1 MKTLW
6 GSGLQGLGEQV
17 ESGGSEGG
25 FQGSAWGG
33 AGGGAREGPL
43 PWGGGVGSPGWHT
56 HMKAW

>member
-33 AGGGAREGPL
+33 GQEAEPGRGPCPGEGGWEAR
-43 PWGGGVGSPGWHT
+43 GGT
-56 HMKAW
+56 LT